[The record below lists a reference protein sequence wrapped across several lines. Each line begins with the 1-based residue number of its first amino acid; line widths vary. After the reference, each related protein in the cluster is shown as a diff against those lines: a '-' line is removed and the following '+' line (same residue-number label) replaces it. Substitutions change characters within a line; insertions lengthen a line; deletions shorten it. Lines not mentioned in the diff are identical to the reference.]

1 MNLFI
6 SPHLDDIAL
15 SCGGG
20 VWNLTQAGEP
30 VLIVT
35 LCAGD
40 TPPQVV
46 DSPAVRRVHDEW
58 RLGANPYAGRRREDR
73 RACRL
78 LGARPV
84 HLDLLDAVYRQDGA
98 GRMLYSRKFIGAR
111 VKPWDRRHH
120 AVALRAAL
128 AGLDRRH
135 PGARVFC
142 PLAFGAHVDH
152 IIARA
157 QIEAVFSPA
166 QIVYYEDFPYAE
178 LASPEAWKSATNGL
192 QSSTVRLGLAARA
205 ARIDAIGEYR
215 SQLFTLFR
223 ERDAQTA
230 RARMAERVGKYIA
243 GVKGERYWRI
253 RA

>member
-1 MNLFI
+1 MWEL
-6 SPHLDDIAL
+6 AR
-15 SCGGG
+15 
-20 VWNLTQAGEP
+20 AGEA

-40 TPPQVV
+40 TPPQLA

-58 RLGANPYAGRRREDR
+58 RLGPNPYAGRRREDR

-128 AGLDRRH
+128 AGLDRRY

-178 LASPEAWKSATNGL
+178 LASPDAWRSATDGL
-192 QSSTVRLGLAARA
+192 QPHTRRLSADARA
-205 ARIDAIGEYR
+205 ARISAIGEYR
-215 SQLFTLFR
+215 SQLFALFR
-223 ERDAQTA
+223 ERAAQTA

-243 GVKGERYWRI
+243 GVKGERYWKVRK
-253 RA
+253 

>member
-1 MNLFI
+1 LNLFI
-6 SPHLDDIAL
+6 SPHLDDVAL
-15 SCGGG
+15 SCGGR
-20 VWNLTQAGEP
+20 VWELARAGEA

-40 TPPQVV
+40 TPPQLA

-58 RLGANPYAGRRREDR
+58 RLGPNPYAGRRREDR

-128 AGLDRRH
+128 AGLDRRY

-178 LASPEAWKSATNGL
+178 LASPDAWRSATDGL
-192 QSSTVRLGLAARA
+192 YHQTVRLNAEARA
-205 ARIDAIGEYR
+205 ARIAAIGEYR
-215 SQLFTLFR
+215 SQLFALFR
-223 ERDAQTA
+223 ERDAQSA

-243 GVKGERYWRI
+243 GVKGERYWKVRK
-253 RA
+253 

>member
-1 MNLFI
+1 MWEL
-6 SPHLDDIAL
+6 AR
-15 SCGGG
+15 
-20 VWNLTQAGEP
+20 AGEA
-30 VLIVT
+30 VLLVT

-40 TPPQVV
+40 TPPQLA

-78 LGARPV
+78 LGARPA

-111 VKPWDRRHH
+111 VKPWDRSHH

-128 AGLDRRH
+128 AGLNRRY

-157 QIEAVFSPA
+157 AIEAVFSPA

-178 LASPEAWKSATNGL
+178 LASPDAWRCATDGL
-192 QSSTVRLGLAARA
+192 QPYTRRLSADARA
-205 ARIDAIGEYR
+205 ARINAIGEYR
-215 SQLFTLFR
+215 SQLFALFR

-243 GVKGERYWRI
+243 GVKGERYWKVRK
-253 RA
+253 

>member
-1 MNLFI
+1 
-6 SPHLDDIAL
+6 LDDIAL
-15 SCGGG
+15 SCGGQ
-20 VWNLTQAGEP
+20 VWELTRAGEP
-30 VLIVT
+30 VQIVT

-40 TPPQVV
+40 TPPQVA

-73 RACRL
+73 RACRI
-78 LGARPV
+78 LGAKPV

-111 VKPWDRRHH
+111 VKPWDRGHH
-120 AVALRAAL
+120 AVALGTALAAL
-128 AGLDRRH
+128 SRRY
-135 PGARVFC
+135 PGARVFG

-157 QIEAVFSPA
+157 AIEAVFSPA

-178 LASPEAWKSATNGL
+178 LASPDAWRSATDGL
-192 QSSTVRLGLAARA
+192 HPNTAALSVVARA

-215 SQLFTLFR
+215 SQLFALFR
-223 ERDAQTA
+223 ERDAQAA

-243 GVKGERYWRI
+243 GVKGERYWKVRE
-253 RA
+253 

>member
-1 MNLFI
+1 MWEL
-6 SPHLDDIAL
+6 AR
-15 SCGGG
+15 
-20 VWNLTQAGEP
+20 AGEA

-40 TPPQVV
+40 TPPQLA

-58 RLGANPYAGRRREDR
+58 RLGPNPYAGRRREDR

-128 AGLDRRH
+128 AGLDRRY

-178 LASPEAWKSATNGL
+178 LASPDAWRSATDGL
-192 QSSTVRLGLAARA
+192 YHQTVRLNAEARA
-205 ARIDAIGEYR
+205 ARIAAIGEYR
-215 SQLFTLFR
+215 SQLFALFR
-223 ERDAQTA
+223 ERAAQTA

-243 GVKGERYWRI
+243 GVKGERYWKVRK
-253 RA
+253 

>member
-1 MNLFI
+1 LNLFI

-15 SCGGG
+15 SCGGR
-20 VWNLTQAGEP
+20 VWKLTQAGEP

-40 TPPQVV
+40 TPGQVA

-78 LGARPV
+78 LGARPL

-120 AVALRAAL
+120 AVAMRAAL
-128 AGLDRRH
+128 TALDRNY

-157 QIEAVFSPA
+157 EVEAIFA
-166 QIVYYEDFPYAE
+166 AGRLIYYEDYPYAE
-178 LASPEAWKSATNGL
+178 LAGPEAWKSATNGL
-192 QSSTVRLGLAARA
+192 QPGIVRLSPEARA
-205 ARIDAIGEYR
+205 ARLDAIGEYR
-215 SQLFTLFR
+215 SQLFALFR
-223 ERDAQTA
+223 ERDPQAA

-243 GVKGERYWRI
+243 SVKGERYWRV
-253 RA
+253 RE

>member
-15 SCGGG
+15 SCGGR
-20 VWNLTQAGEP
+20 VWELTQAGEP
-30 VLIVT
+30 VSIVT

-40 TPPQVV
+40 TPPQVA

-73 RACRL
+73 RACRI

-111 VKPWDRRHH
+111 VKPWDRCHH

-128 AGLDRRH
+128 AALDRRH

-157 QIEAVFSPA
+157 AMESVFSPA
-166 QIVYYEDFPYAE
+166 RIVYYEDFPYAE
-178 LASPEAWKSATNGL
+178 LASPEAWKSATEGL
-192 QSSTVRLGLAARA
+192 QPQTRRLAADARA
-205 ARIDAIGEYR
+205 ARINAIAEYR
-215 SQLFTLFR
+215 SQLFALFR
-223 ERDAQTA
+223 ERDLDAA
-230 RARMAERVGKYIA
+230 RARMAERVGKYIE
-243 GVKGERYWRI
+243 GVKGERYWKVRD
-253 RA
+253 

>member
-15 SCGGG
+15 SCGGR
-20 VWNLTQAGEP
+20 VWELTRAGEP
-30 VLIVT
+30 VVIVT

-40 TPPQVV
+40 TPPQVA

-58 RLGANPYAGRRREDR
+58 RLGPNPYAGRRREDR

-111 VKPWDRRHH
+111 VKPWDHSHH

-128 AGLDRRH
+128 AGLGRRY
-135 PGARVFC
+135 PGARVFA
-142 PLAFGAHVDH
+142 PLAYGAHIDH

-157 QIEAVFSPA
+157 AIEAVFTPA

-178 LASPEAWKSATNGL
+178 LASPDAWRSATDGL
-192 QSSTVRLGLAARA
+192 QHQTSRLSADARA
-205 ARIDAIGEYR
+205 ARINAIGAYR
-215 SQLFTLFR
+215 SQLFALFR

-243 GVKGERYWRI
+243 GVKGERYWRV

>member
-1 MNLFI
+1 MWEL
-6 SPHLDDIAL
+6 AR
-15 SCGGG
+15 
-20 VWNLTQAGEP
+20 AGEA

-40 TPPQVV
+40 TPPQLA

-58 RLGANPYAGRRREDR
+58 RLGPNPYAGRRREDR

-128 AGLDRRH
+128 AGLDRRY

-178 LASPEAWKSATNGL
+178 LASPDAWRSATDGL
-192 QSSTVRLGLAARA
+192 QPHTRRLSADARV
-205 ARIDAIGEYR
+205 ARISAIGEYR
-215 SQLFTLFR
+215 SQLFALFR
-223 ERDAQTA
+223 ERAAQTA

-243 GVKGERYWRI
+243 GVKGERYWKVRK
-253 RA
+253 

>member
-1 MNLFI
+1 M
-6 SPHLDDIAL
+6 
-15 SCGGG
+15 
-20 VWNLTQAGEP
+20 WELTRAGEP
-30 VLIVT
+30 VVIVT

-40 TPPQVV
+40 TPPQVA

-58 RLGANPYAGRRREDR
+58 RLGVNPYAGRRREDR

-111 VKPWDRRHH
+111 VKPWDRSHH
-120 AVALRAAL
+120 AVALRAGL
-128 AGLDRRH
+128 AALDRRY
-135 PGARVFC
+135 PGARVFA

-152 IIARA
+152 VIARVA
-157 QIEAVFSPA
+157 IEAIFSPA

-178 LASPEAWKSATNGL
+178 LAGPDAWRSATDGL
-192 QSSTVRLGLAARA
+192 QHQTRRLNADARS
-205 ARIDAIGEYR
+205 ARVNAIAEYR
-215 SQLFTLFR
+215 SQLFALFR

-230 RARMAERVGKYIA
+230 RARMTERVGKYIA
-243 GVKGERYWRI
+243 GVKGERYWKVRK
-253 RA
+253 